1 MLVKRVR
8 VNGKFEMCGN
18 ECDMHEEKCETV
30 KNGILLDE
38 DGKDFIYSPLTI
50 YIQWCYTCIC

>member
-1 MLVKRVR
+1 M
-8 VNGKFEMCGN
+8 NGKFDMCGN